1 MAVND
6 ISYVGDTN
14 LLRFYIDNR
23 DRIFKCDYI
32 ESIDVITHEIIKL
45 NQDELYRLFNK
56 YISDRRIY
64 HEEKIFN
71 DYILYKFYDVDVNEI
86 DEIIRKSRSNQRRTK
101 YNKPTQNNNSAKKVN
116 RVNKFNG
123 KKVIATLAVIAT
135 LFTAGSFALSI
146 AHDKTPETETSTIAS
161 SEYETIEESTPEYVE
176 PTTEEEKLYDQYILV
191 NTIDET
197 NSEKYRFARS
207 EYYEIIEKYALM
219 YGIDPELA
227 LAIACQERGTHSDI
241 IDDGGALGLFQ
252 IQIEGRF
259 GWDNKDVYAYNFETK
274 AMEKYTIHIDEI
286 KNVEQNIKAGIMIFQ
301 EALRRNDYDVARAI
315 QEYNFGCENMQT
327 VLEACYT
334 ESNPETKDNNLEWLN
349 YRTEVSVGDPH
360 YVEHVLQWVKNNQ
373 VFEITK
379 KDGTVITCQF
389 NNSSLEQTKSRV

>member
-1 MAVND
+1 
-6 ISYVGDTN
+6 
-14 LLRFYIDNR
+14 
-23 DRIFKCDYI
+23 
-32 ESIDVITHEIIKL
+32 
-45 NQDELYRLFNK
+45 
-56 YISDRRIY
+56 
-64 HEEKIFN
+64 
-71 DYILYKFYDVDVNEI
+71 
-86 DEIIRKSRSNQRRTK
+86 
-101 YNKPTQNNNSAKKVN
+101 
-116 RVNKFNG
+116 
-123 KKVIATLAVIAT
+123 
-135 LFTAGSFALSI
+135 
-146 AHDKTPETETSTIAS
+146 
-161 SEYETIEESTPEYVE
+161 
-176 PTTEEEKLYDQYILV
+176 
-191 NTIDET
+191 
-197 NSEKYRFARS
+197 
-207 EYYEIIEKYALM
+207 M

-301 EALRRNDYDVARAI
+301 EALRINDYDVARAI
-315 QEYNFGCENMQT
+315 QEYNFGYGNMQT

-373 VFEITK
+373 VFEITM
-379 KDGTVITCQF
+379 KDGTIITCQF